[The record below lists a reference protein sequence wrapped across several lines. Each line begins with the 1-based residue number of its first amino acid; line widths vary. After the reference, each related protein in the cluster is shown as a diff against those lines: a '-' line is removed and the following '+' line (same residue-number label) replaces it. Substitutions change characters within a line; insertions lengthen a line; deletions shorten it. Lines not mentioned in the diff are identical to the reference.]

1 MRTPEL
7 CSVSHTPRRPNHST
21 ARSRDWTPRKSSPNG
36 SEASTAKR
44 NCPAWRRSSSPIAF
58 SIVRMATDGSARL
71 TDQWSVNRCRNQR
84 FQAIIVSP
92 APGGAASA
100 EPTAAAAEPAPA
112 ETSAAE
118 AASARPAAAGP
129 SPARPAAATAHSV
142 DERDD
147 KADQPPEDRKHE
159 RARHG
164 PDDRADDRAG
174 DPSSDDS
181 AEHALQECVR
191 RDECDEQP

>member
-71 TDQWSVNRCRNQR
+71 TAQWSVNRCRSSR
-84 FQAIIVSP
+84 LVSIARAHQLP
-92 APGGAASA
+92 EAPPPLNPPPPPLNPPPPKPPPPKPPPPDHPPPGH
-100 EPTAAAAEPAPA
+100 PPL
-112 ETSAAE
+112 
-118 AASARPAAAGP
+118 
-129 SPARPAAATAHSV
+129 V
-142 DERDD
+142 
-147 KADQPPEDRKHE
+147 QPP
-159 RARHG
+159 
-164 PDDRADDRAG
+164 
-174 DPSSDDS
+174 
-181 AEHALQECVR
+181 R
-191 RDECDEQP
+191 RLPIPL